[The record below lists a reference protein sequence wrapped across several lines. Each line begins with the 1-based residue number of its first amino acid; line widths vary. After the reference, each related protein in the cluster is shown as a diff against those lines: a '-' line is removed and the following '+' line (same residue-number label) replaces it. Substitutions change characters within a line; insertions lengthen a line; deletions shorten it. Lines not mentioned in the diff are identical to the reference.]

1 MDLTPLV
8 AVLTIAL
15 FVGGMALWIYAVLH
29 PLLNHAHLR
38 IAFLSLFLFPA
49 RPGPVRAA
57 PPMPRYHPIYG
68 DSLKSLQRNDF
79 GRK

>member
-29 PLLNHAHLR
+29 PLLNHGHVG
-38 IAFLSLFLFPA
+38 IAFLSLFLFPLAPILYVLLHRCPDTA
-49 RPGPVRAA
+49 RPTEAT
-57 PPMPRYHPIYG
+57 
-68 DSLKSLQRNDF
+68 
-79 GRK
+79 

>member
-29 PLLNHAHLR
+29 PLLNHAHLG
-38 IAFLSLFLFPA
+38 IAFLSLFLFPLV
-49 RPGPVRAA
+49 PVLYVLLHRCPDTIRSTETA
-57 PPMPRYHPIYG
+57 
-68 DSLKSLQRNDF
+68 
-79 GRK
+79 